1 MHASLGR
8 LLNHCGGTISI
19 NTTWHHI
26 CQEKD
31 QIFSLRRTR
40 VLVLRDR

>member
-31 QIFSLRRTR
+31 PIFSLRRIR
-40 VLVLRDR
+40 VPVLRD